1 MSLKYL
7 FYGIAT
13 FCQAYHLC
21 QNKIHMKTNITFLFL
36 LIAFGSFTQNKSVL
50 RGVIY
55 SASDST
61 NVIPGVIVEIDSDFR
76 TQTNSKGEFSFTA
89 LPEGNRKITISH
101 SNYITQVTKIG
112 LAENATVNLKLYLI
126 EPVMDLPEA
135 IVQQSTII
143 GSEKGIKELP
153 GSAYYLSPKEL
164 QKFNYT
170 DINRTLRSIPGV
182 NIQEEDGFGLRPNIG
197 LRGSGVERSSKITIM
212 EDGILMAPAPY
223 SAPAAYYFPTI
234 GRMQSIEI
242 LKGSSQIKY
251 GPYTTGGAINMLSTQ
266 LPEQLAARVSLSA
279 GSFGNRI
286 LHAFAGNSH
295 EQVAYSVET
304 FQHSADGFKVLDN
317 GGSTGFD
324 KADYLFKLRFNSKKT
339 AKIYQALTFKV
350 GETFENSN
358 ETYLGLAKADFDLNP
373 NRRYAA
379 SQMDNMTT
387 KQRQLSANYFI
398 QPLKFMSISSTV
410 YRNDF
415 KRNWYKLDAVKDSTG
430 IKKSISSILEDPL
443 AFNDSY
449 AIIGGQ
455 SSVLNDAL
463 YVKGN
468 NREYYSQ
475 GVQTIIGFDFKTG
488 YLKHKIDLG
497 FRYHQDEQDRYQY
510 EDQYKMADSIMLLT
524 KAGDPGRESNRV
536 NFAIAAASYIQYK
549 LIYKRWTATT
559 GVRHE
564 YITLTEKDYG
574 KNDPNRLGTA
584 LVENQNQISAF
595 IPGIALDF
603 KVNLHLAAFLGLH
616 KGFAPAGVKEGSLPE
631 ESINYEAGIKYY
643 RPGFSGQLVGF
654 MNQYEN
660 LLGADLAAGGGAG
673 TGDFFNGGKA
683 LTQGIEFQAIYD
695 LMHSF
700 KSKFNLPLTIG
711 YTLTDAYFQS
721 SFSSTNEDWG
731 NVSSGD
737 QLPYLATHQFST
749 NLSLEHARFSLNIGL
764 KYTSEMRASAGQGEI
779 LEDQLIPSYLV
790 LDASA
795 KFTINKNISF
805 FASATNIGNTVY
817 VVAIRPA
824 GFRPGMPR
832 AFQLGMKVNL

>member
-1 MSLKYL
+1 MVLPHFAKL
-7 FYGIAT
+7 NIFVK
-13 FCQAYHLC
+13 
-21 QNKIHMKTNITFLFL
+21 NKIHMKTNITFLFL
-36 LIAFGSFTQNKSVL
+36 LIALGGFAQNKSVL
-50 RGVIY
+50 TGVIY
-55 SASDST
+55 SVSDST
-61 NVIPGVIVEIDSDFR
+61 SVISGVVVEIDSDFR
-76 TQTNSKGEFSFTA
+76 TQTNSKGEFSFSS
-89 LPEGNRKITISH
+89 LSEGNHRLTISH
-101 SNYITQVTKIG
+101 SNYITQVSKIA
-112 LAENATVNLKLYLI
+112 LVENGTVNLKFYMS

-251 GPYTTGGAINMLSTQ
+251 GPYTTGGAINMLSSQ
-266 LPEQLAARVSLSA
+266 LPDQLAARVSLSA

-286 LHAFAGNSH
+286 LHAYAGNSH

-324 KADYLFKLRFNSKKT
+324 KADYLFKMRFNSKKT
-339 AKIYQALTFKV
+339 AKVYQALTFKV
-350 GETFENSN
+350 GETIENSN
-358 ETYLGLAKADFDLNP
+358 ETYLGLTKADFDLNP

-379 SQMDNMTT
+379 SQMDNMST

-430 IKKSISSILEDPL
+430 SKKSITAILEDPL

-463 YVKGN
+463 FVKGN

-510 EDQYKMADSIMLLT
+510 EDQYKMVDSSMLLT
-524 KAGDPGRESNRV
+524 KAGEPGRESNRI

-564 YITLTEKDYG
+564 YITLSEKDYG

-584 LVENQNQISAF
+584 LIENKNQISAF
-595 IPGIALDF
+595 IPGIALDY

-616 KGFAPAGVKEGSLPE
+616 KGFAPSGVKEGSLPE
-631 ESINYEAGIKYY
+631 ESINYEIGIKYY

-700 KSKFNLPLTIG
+700 KSKINLPLTIG
-711 YTLTDAYFQS
+711 YTLTDAHFQT
-721 SFSSTNEDWG
+721 SFASTNEDWG
-731 NVSSGD
+731 DVASGD
-737 QLPYLATHQFST
+737 QLPYLAMHQFST

-779 LEDQLIPSYLV
+779 TEDKLIPSYLV

-795 KFTINKNISF
+795 KYTINKNISF
-805 FASATNIGNTVY
+805 FASATNIGNSVY

-824 GFRPGMPR
+824 GYRPGMPR
-832 AFQLGMKVNL
+832 AFQLGLKVNL

>member
-1 MSLKYL
+1 M
-7 FYGIAT
+7 
-13 FCQAYHLC
+13 
-21 QNKIHMKTNITFLFL
+21 
-36 LIAFGSFTQNKSVL
+36 
-50 RGVIY
+50 
-55 SASDST
+55 
-61 NVIPGVIVEIDSDFR
+61 
-76 TQTNSKGEFSFTA
+76 
-89 LPEGNRKITISH
+89 
-101 SNYITQVTKIG
+101 
-112 LAENATVNLKLYLI
+112 
-126 EPVMDLPEA
+126 
-135 IVQQSTII
+135 
-143 GSEKGIKELP
+143 
-153 GSAYYLSPKEL
+153 
-164 QKFNYT
+164 
-170 DINRTLRSIPGV
+170 
-182 NIQEEDGFGLRPNIG
+182 
-197 LRGSGVERSSKITIM
+197 
-212 EDGILMAPAPY
+212 
-223 SAPAAYYFPTI
+223 
-234 GRMQSIEI
+234 
-242 LKGSSQIKY
+242 
-251 GPYTTGGAINMLSTQ
+251 
-266 LPEQLAARVSLSA
+266 
-279 GSFGNRI
+279 
-286 LHAFAGNSH
+286 
-295 EQVAYSVET
+295 
-304 FQHSADGFKVLDN
+304 
-317 GGSTGFD
+317 
-324 KADYLFKLRFNSKKT
+324 RFNSKKT
-339 AKIYQALTFKV
+339 AKVYQALTFKV
-350 GETFENSN
+350 GETIENSN
-358 ETYLGLAKADFDLNP
+358 ETYLGLTKADFDLNP

-379 SQMDNMTT
+379 SQMDNMST

-430 IKKSISSILEDPL
+430 SKKSITAILEDPL

-463 YVKGN
+463 FVKGN

-510 EDQYKMADSIMLLT
+510 EDQYKMVDSSMLLT
-524 KAGDPGRESNRV
+524 KAGEPGRESNRV

-564 YITLTEKDYG
+564 YITLSEKDYG

-584 LVENQNQISAF
+584 LIENKNQISAF
-595 IPGIALDF
+595 IPGIALDY

-616 KGFAPAGVKEGSLPE
+616 KGFAPSGVKEGSLPE
-631 ESINYEAGIKYY
+631 ESINYEIGIKYY

-711 YTLTDAYFQS
+711 YTLTDAHFQT
-721 SFSSTNEDWG
+721 SFASTNEDWG
-731 NVSSGD
+731 DVASGD
-737 QLPYLATHQFST
+737 QLPYLAMHQFST
-749 NLSLEHARFSLNIGL
+749 NLSLEHARFSLNFGL

-779 LEDQLIPSYLV
+779 TEDKLIPSYLV

-795 KFTINKNISF
+795 KYTINKNISF
-805 FASATNIGNTVY
+805 FASATNIGNSVY

-824 GFRPGMPR
+824 GYRPGMPR
-832 AFQLGMKVNL
+832 AFQLGLKVNL

>member
-1 MSLKYL
+1 
-7 FYGIAT
+7 
-13 FCQAYHLC
+13 
-21 QNKIHMKTNITFLFL
+21 MKTNITFLFL
-36 LIAFGSFTQNKSVL
+36 LSVLGVFAQNKSNL
-50 RGVIY
+50 TGVIY
-55 SASDST
+55 SASDSVS
-61 NVIPGVIVEIDSDFR
+61 VIPGVIVEIDSEYR
-76 TQTNSKGEFSFTA
+76 TQTNSKGEFSFSS
-89 LPEGNRKITISH
+89 LSEGNRKLTISH
-101 SNYITQVTKIG
+101 SNYITQTTKIT
-112 LAENATVNLKLYLI
+112 LAENGSIALKLYLK

-234 GRMQSIEI
+234 GRMQSVEI

-266 LPEQLAARVSLSA
+266 LPEQLTARVSISA

-317 GGSTGFD
+317 GGPTGFN
-324 KADYLFKLRFNSKKT
+324 KADYLFKLRLNSKKK

-350 GETFENSN
+350 GETNENSN
-358 ETYLGLAKADFDLNP
+358 ETYLGLSKADFDIDP

-430 IKKSISSILEDPL
+430 IKKSISAILADPF

-449 AIIGGQ
+449 AIITGE
-455 SSVLNDAL
+455 SSLLNDAL

-468 NREYYSQ
+468 NRAYYAQ
-475 GVQTIIGFDFKTG
+475 GVQTIIAFDFKTG

-510 EDQYKMADSIMLLT
+510 EDQYKMVDSAMLLT
-524 KAGDPGRESNRV
+524 KSGEEGRESNRV

-564 YITLTEKDYG
+564 YITLSEKDYG
-574 KNDPNRLGTA
+574 KNDPNRIGTA
-584 LVENQNQISAF
+584 LIENQNQISTF
-595 IPGIALDF
+595 IPGIALDY
-603 KVNLHLAAFLGLH
+603 KVNMHLAVFIGLH
-616 KGFAPAGVKEGSLPE
+616 KGFAPSGVKEGSLPE
-631 ESINYEAGIKYY
+631 ESINSEIGVKYY

-654 MNQYEN
+654 MNQYQN

-695 LMHSF
+695 LMHTF
-700 KSKFNLPLTIG
+700 KSKFNLPITIG
-711 YTLTDAYFQS
+711 YTLTDAHFQT
-721 SFSSTNEDWG
+721 SFASTNEDWG
-731 NVSSGD
+731 NVASGD
-737 QLPYLATHQFST
+737 QLPYLAMHQFST
-749 NLSLEHARFSLNIGL
+749 NLSLDHARFSLNFGL
-764 KYTSEMRASAGQGEI
+764 KYSSDMRSAAGQGEI
-779 LEDQLIPSYLV
+779 AEDKLVPSYLV

-795 KFTINKNISF
+795 KYTINKNISF
-805 FASATNIGNTVY
+805 FASATNLSNTVY

-824 GFRPGMPR
+824 GYRPGMPR
-832 AFQLGMKVNL
+832 AFQLGLKVNL